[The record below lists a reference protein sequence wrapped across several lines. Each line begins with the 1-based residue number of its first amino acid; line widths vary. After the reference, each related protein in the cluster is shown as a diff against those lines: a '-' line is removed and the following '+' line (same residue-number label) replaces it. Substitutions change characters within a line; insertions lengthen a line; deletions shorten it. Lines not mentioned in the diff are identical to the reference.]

1 MDKSKIN
8 LAVVV
13 PLFFI
18 MLYLLPLGLRDLW
31 SPDELRYAEIA
42 REMVDSG
49 NWVVPTFND
58 LRYFEKPVMGHWM
71 NAISQVLFGE
81 NNFSVRAAS
90 AFSTLGAAF
99 CLFLLVGRFANRKQ
113 AWITVSV
120 FLSLFLVSNLGTYS
134 VLDGMLNLWL
144 TAAFTAFF
152 YAADS
157 PTTSLR
163 WRYYGLAGLFCACAL
178 LTKGFLALALPVIV
192 VVPFMIW
199 QRQLLD
205 ILRWGWWVMLVAL
218 IVTLPWALAIHVAE
232 PDYWHYFFWV
242 EHIQRFTAEDAQH
255 SSPAWYYL
263 PYLLLGTL
271 PWLFLAPSA
280 IKHLKGHWQSPLLR
294 YALLWA
300 LLPFIF
306 FSAANGKLVTY
317 ILPCMAPL
325 SIILAQGIISAFE
338 NRAKG
343 LKIGSAINGIFFS
356 LISVA
361 VIVLFYMG
369 RLPLE
374 TEEFYRPWLLVVVC
388 GSWAVLA
395 YISIKA
401 KSLEGKITSYMLMPL
416 SLFLLAWAIIPNI
429 SIDSKMPGR
438 FMEQIRPLVTDDAV
452 LVADYPSTMS
462 GFNWYFKRRD
472 VYLTGHTGEVTYGL
486 GFEDAKHKYV
496 DPSMLNEF
504 IQKQKID
511 VPVLL
516 LFREM
521 DVPQS
526 LPEPDQRIE
535 RGKFTL
541 FYYNRVKH

>member
-8 LAVVV
+8 LAVIV

-49 NWVVPTFND
+49 NWIVPTFND
-58 LRYFEKPVMGHWM
+58 IRYFEKPVMGHWM

-113 AWITVSV
+113 AWVTVSV

-157 PTTSLR
+157 PTTSQR
-163 WRYYGLAGLFCACAL
+163 CRFYGLAGLFCACAL

-199 QRQLLD
+199 QRQLVD

-218 IVTLPWALAIHVAE
+218 IVTLPWALAIHAAE

-242 EHIQRFTAEDAQH
+242 EHIQRFAAEDAQH
-255 SSPAWYYL
+255 TSPAWYYL

-300 LLPFIF
+300 LIPFIF
-306 FSAANGKLVTY
+306 FSAAKGKLVTY

-325 SIILAQGIISAFE
+325 AIILAQGIISAFE

-343 LKIGSAINGIFFS
+343 LKIGSVINCAFFS

-374 TEEFYRPWLLVVVC
+374 AEEFYRPWLLVVVC

-401 KSLEGKITSYMLMPL
+401 KSLEGKIASYMLMPL

-438 FMEQIRPLVTDDAV
+438 FLEQVSPLVSDDAI
-452 LVADYPSTMS
+452 LIADYPSTMS
-462 GFNWYFKRRD
+462 AFNWYFKRRD
-472 VYLTGHTGEVTYGL
+472 VYLTGNTGEVSYGI
-486 GFEDAKHKYV
+486 GYDDAKHKYV
-496 DPSMLNEF
+496 APSLLGEF
-504 IQKQKID
+504 IRKQS
-511 VPVLL
+511 VPVVI

-526 LPEPDQRIE
+526 LPEPDKRIE

-541 FYYNRVKH
+541 VYYDRVKR

>member
-8 LAVVV
+8 LAVIV

-49 NWVVPTFND
+49 NWIVPTFND

-71 NAISQVLFGE
+71 NAISQVVFGE

-113 AWITVSV
+113 AWVTVSV

-157 PTTSLR
+157 PTTSQR

-218 IVTLPWALAIHVAE
+218 IVTLPWALAIHAAE

-242 EHIQRFTAEDAQH
+242 EHIQRFAAEDAQH
-255 SSPAWYYL
+255 TSPAWYYL

-300 LLPFIF
+300 LIPFIF
-306 FSAANGKLVTY
+306 FSAAKGKLVTY

-325 SIILAQGIISAFE
+325 AIILAQGIMNAFE
-338 NRAKG
+338 NKAKG
-343 LKIGSAINGIFFS
+343 LKIGSVINCAFFS

-361 VIVLFYMG
+361 VIILFYMG

-374 TEEFYRPWLLVVVC
+374 AEEFYRPWLLVVVC

-438 FMEQIRPLVTDDAV
+438 FLEQVSPLVSDDAI
-452 LVADYPSTMS
+452 LIADYPSTMS
-462 GFNWYFKRRD
+462 ALNWYFKRRD
-472 VYLTGHTGEVTYGL
+472 IYLTGNTGEVTYGL
-486 GFEDAKHKYV
+486 GYDDAKHKYV
-496 DPSMLNEF
+496 APSLLDEF
-504 IQKQKID
+504 IQKQS
-511 VPVLL
+511 VPVVI

-526 LPEPDQRIE
+526 LPEPDKRIE

-541 FYYNRVKH
+541 FYYDRAKR